1 MKINIKK
8 KNRTQKNRSIGGD
21 IKKHNIF
28 ENIKSIGFEIE
39 TTDLTKFT
47 LVNDKGKKIL
57 VNSSLTNS
65 DLEYGYTDPDEYT
78 YIIEETNET
87 FKITNDS
94 AEDSDFNSVIKSIY
108 YDDEEDE
115 DEDEDSN
122 NDYKNGGK
130 NKTRKIRRCKYG
142 ERLINNKCPRK
153 PITCKYGERLHN
165 NKCPR
170 KVRTCKYGERLQNNK
185 CPHKP
190 ITCKYGEPLSN
201 GKCPRKIRNCKYGER
216 LPNGKCPNKILTLDD
231 EEDFIF
237 LEIPKNKYLKQTKY
251 DVKFRE
257 TSYEL
262 TNFSSFTDVE
272 YISTYYKPTISENII
287 ISYFFETINVLIEHL
302 NKLVIIPNSK
312 MYINKNNDITQVKDL
327 IEQLYILPNT
337 SLMYYNTS
345 TYKISNFD
353 INTDLKIVPQMTF
366 SCDIIQCYKIM
377 AELLKL
383 NSVNLDKLNIK
394 CSEKD
399 CENEQALIHALNE
412 KASGYN
418 YDEYVIERTIKITN
432 LLFKNNKLTK
442 YNLNE
447 NDEVV
452 KMLKMYFFLI
462 FYKLFIYLNS
472 YISEIGTAE
481 NMLKKHLSFAIRHSN
496 YVLFLEIKKQL
507 GKILNKDEDIK
518 QFLSILLNNEVLD
531 KMLYD
536 TPLIKNKRRNLLLS
550 LKTNKDLSNNYFG
563 NPVKSIDNYFD
574 YLYTNNEDWLV
585 ANNIDEKS
593 TKFDLS
599 DNTIIIEFRD
609 FPFYMYS
616 YLYMNGDDSIKNDII
631 QNNIGTLNIKILKDY
646 MKTI

>member
-1 MKINIKK
+1 MKLNIRK
-8 KNRTQKNRSIGGD
+8 KNRTQKKRSIGGD

-28 ENIKSIGFEIE
+28 ESIKSIGFEIE

-47 LVNDKGKKIL
+47 LVNDEGKNIL

-65 DLEYGYTDPDEYT
+65 DLEYGYIDPDEYT

-94 AEDSDFNSVIKSIY
+94 AEDSDFNSLIKSIY
-108 YDDEEDE
+108 YDDEDEDE
-115 DEDEDSN
+115 DEDEVEDEDSN
-122 NDYKNGGK
+122 NDYKKGGK
-130 NKTRKIRRCKYG
+130 KTRKLRRCKYG
-142 ERLINNKCPRK
+142 ERLEND
-153 PITCKYGERLHN
+153 
-165 NKCPR
+165 KCPR

-185 CPHKP
+185 CPRKVR
-190 ITCKYGEPLSN
+190 TCKYGQPLSN
-201 GKCPRKIRNCKYGER
+201 GKCPRKIRSCKYGDR
-216 LPNGKCPNKILTLDD
+216 LSNGKCPRKVVTLDH
-231 EEDFIF
+231 EEDFMF
-237 LEIPKNKYLKQTKY
+237 LEIPKNKHLKQTKY

-272 YISTYYKPTISENII
+272 YISTYYKPKVSENVIV
-287 ISYFFETINVLIEHL
+287 SYFFETINVLVEHL
-302 NKLVIIPNSK
+302 NKLVVIPNSK
-312 MYINKNNDITQVKDL
+312 LYINKNNDITQVKDL

-337 SLMYYNTS
+337 TLMYYNTS

-377 AELLKL
+377 TELLKL
-383 NSVNLDKLNIK
+383 NSVNLEKLNIT
-394 CSEKD
+394 CSDKS

-412 KASGYN
+412 KSSGYN
-418 YDEYVIERTIKITN
+418 YDEYVIERSFKITN

-442 YNLNE
+442 YKLNE
-447 NDEVV
+447 NDALV

-507 GKILNKDEDIK
+507 SKILNKDEDIK
-518 QFLSILLNNEVLD
+518 EFLSILLNNEMLD
-531 KMLYD
+531 KMIYD
-536 TPLIKNKRRNLLLS
+536 TPLIKNKRRTLLLS
-550 LKTNKDLSNNYFG
+550 LKTNKDPSKNYFG
-563 NPVKSIDNYFD
+563 NPIKSIDNYFD
-574 YLYTNNEDWLV
+574 YLYMNNEDWLV

-599 DNTIIIEFRD
+599 DNMIIIEFRD

-616 YLYMNGDDSIKNDII
+616 YLYMNSNDSIKNDII

-646 MKTI
+646 MKSMKSMKSIKSMKSN